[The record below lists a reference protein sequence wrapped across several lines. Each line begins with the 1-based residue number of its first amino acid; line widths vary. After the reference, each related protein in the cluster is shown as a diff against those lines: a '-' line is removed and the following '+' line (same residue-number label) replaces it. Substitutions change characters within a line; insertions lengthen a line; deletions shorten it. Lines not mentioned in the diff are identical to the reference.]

1 MRMFAGITK
10 KRLELEKGVI
20 DVTTELQQFV
30 KILLESEDFGT
41 LQRNFNRII
50 EIEADFENS
59 VCLFNERLVNRYNL
73 PFYWQDIYA
82 VVQCMEKLNNHL
94 HIYFNKCI
102 VYKNTVSYEAL
113 LTVEHSI
120 LDHIKSFMN
129 DYLKNRKYIS
139 ELLKNNRYELKNFI
153 REYIQVVNATMFDA
167 FSHRGVYET
176 GEVFERIHDENEN
189 IHSLL
194 NKIFISVNL

>member
-10 KRLELEKGVI
+10 KRIELEKGVI
-20 DVTTELQQFV
+20 DVITGLQRFV
-30 KILLESEDFGT
+30 KILLESEDCDT
-41 LQRNFNRII
+41 LQRNFSRII
-50 EIEADFENS
+50 EVEADFEGS
-59 VCLFNERLVNRYNL
+59 VRLFNERLVNRYNL

-94 HIYFNKCI
+94 HIYFNKCV
-102 VYKNTVSYEAL
+102 VYKNTVSCAAL
-113 LTVEHSI
+113 LTVEQKI
-120 LDHIKSFMN
+120 LDNIKSFLN

-139 ELLKNNRYELKNFI
+139 ELLKNNRCELKNFM
-153 REYIQVVNATMFDA
+153 REYIQVVNTTMFDA
-167 FSHRGVYET
+167 FSHRGVYEI
-176 GEVFERIHDENEN
+176 GEIFERIHDENEN

>member
-1 MRMFAGITK
+1 MRIFTAITK
-10 KRLELEKGVI
+10 KRIELEKGVI
-20 DVTTELQQFV
+20 DVITELQQFV
-30 KILLESEDFGT
+30 KILLKSEDCDT

-50 EIEADFENS
+50 EIEADFESS
-59 VCLFNERLVNRYNL
+59 VHMFNERLVNRYNL
-73 PFYWQDIYA
+73 PFYWQDIYE
-82 VVQCMEKLNNHL
+82 VVQYMEKLNNHL

-102 VYKNTVSYEAL
+102 VYKNTVSYAVL
-113 LTVEHSI
+113 LTVENSI
-120 LDHIKSFMN
+120 LDNIKSFMN

-167 FSHRGVYET
+167 FSHKSIYEI